1 MTVSKEIFVFVWQQL
16 LLRSNLMSHV
26 AVTFSVVITQWLAGN
41 YIPCCTSY
49 YSFYRFSLWLN
60 LCGCKVRSVLIQK
73 FFYFR
78 QHPCVISTGFLLSVI
93 ASINVNF
100 AWIMKLCPSG
110 AKWQHAQMHSDQA
123 HLMYDYPGEC
133 YFMFRFC
140 LLVLFSV
147 AFEVHVM
154 IDFERFLVCVTFK
167 RWSSCD
173 LIKTHCFFYCKID
186 CIYYSL
192 SFELFSVPFCSKSI
206 SSYQFMEAFCLLRRY
221 YWVIFKYLRQLCVC
235 F

>member
-1 MTVSKEIFVFVWQQL
+1 
-16 LLRSNLMSHV
+16 MSHV

-41 YIPCCTSY
+41 YIPCCTCY

-192 SFELFSVPFCSKSI
+192 SFELFSVPFCSRVFPPI
-206 SSYQFMEAFCLLRRY
+206 SSWRLFVCLEDIIGWFSNILDNCVFAFKIWQYLFI
-221 YWVIFKYLRQLCVC
+221 IFEMLIAIL
-235 F
+235 